1 MKIRVKDKAFYNDQ
15 IVKVGDIIDIK
26 EKDAPSWA
34 EPVKKSD
41 KTKEPEKKQENQN
54 VQNDEKKTETVV
66 NTEGTETK
74 EPEQDAADSEV
85 YLELLINE
93 ALEKNIFVQNSEAKT
108 VADQIKELE
117 IALGYK
123 KENA

>member
-66 NTEGTETK
+66 NNEGTETK

-93 ALEKNIFVQNSEAKT
+93 ALEKNIFIQNSEAKT